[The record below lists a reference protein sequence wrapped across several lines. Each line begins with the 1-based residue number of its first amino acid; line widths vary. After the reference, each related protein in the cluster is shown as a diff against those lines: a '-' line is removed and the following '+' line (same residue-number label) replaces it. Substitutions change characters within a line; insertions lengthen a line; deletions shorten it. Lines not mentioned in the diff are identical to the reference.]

1 MTFRWIR
8 GEPWTE
14 GAVLYA
20 EELLHGKIHKLKF
33 VVSKIVPER
42 EIVYVPAIP
51 LLRFY
56 FPGNRFLIEPTR
68 EGCMFIA
75 EASFRIGKLF
85 KWLAGRKLE
94 RGLQS
99 VKKHMREE
107 GENLKK
113 ILENDQTIH

>member
-1 MTFRWIR
+1 V
-8 GEPWTE
+8 GS
-14 GAVLYA
+14 VLYA
-20 EELLHGKIHKLKF
+20 EEYMHGKLHKLKF
-33 VVSKIVPER
+33 VISKIVPER
-42 EIVYVPAIP
+42 EIVYVPMIR

-56 FPGNRFLIEPTR
+56 FPGNRFVIEPAA

-75 EASFRIGKLF
+75 EASFRLGKIF

-99 VKKHMREE
+99 AKKHMREE

-113 ILENDQTIH
+113 ILENDQTSH